1 MAKGR
6 EVTLRVP
13 GQYPHQVR
21 LSEASA
27 PFKLARWGRRAG
39 KTVEIFR
46 QAVMGH
52 GPAGAD
58 GQPIFKGLRHGLDVV
73 WVGRSKDQARIIWN
87 TEVRPRFEA
96 TGVADINE
104 TLLTASLPG
113 FGKLMVKSQDRDSI
127 NNVRGMGATLA
138 GIVGDEVA
146 HWDDAEAVWL
156 DVLLPTLTDNMG
168 WATFVSTTEPGSWF
182 NRQCAKAMA
191 GELPPSSWFHTHA
204 TALDNPRISRVAF
217 DRLLAEYPAGDPR
230 IAKEVYA
237 ELTMGGAGA
246 ALDFRESDVAKPPFP
261 KQRHER
267 PRCTFFGSVDWGY
280 AHPYSFGLYAVMG
293 DGEVRRVD
301 GCTNQRKDPPEIAL
315 EVRTLLN
322 SYGLRFEDLD
332 YTVAGGDVFAD
343 KGRSLGA
350 KGLTISEQW
359 GKLGWHVRRGDD
371 RRVAGLS
378 NLRYYLHDH
387 LLTICTTTNGWQAIR
402 QMQERVLDEN
412 RPEDVRKDDARADGT
427 GGDDIFEE
435 IRRACLS
442 RPRLPGA
449 EIAVTTGKDPL
460 IEVSHARLVAPSP
473 HVVWN
478 ADGTPCYIPADTW
491 EES

>member
-1 MAKGR
+1 MAGR
-6 EVTLRVP
+6 EVTLKVP
-13 GQYPHQVR
+13 GLYPHQQR
-21 LSEASA
+21 LADSAA

-39 KTVEIFR
+39 KTVTIF
-46 QAVMGH
+46 QNAVMGH
-52 GPAGAD
+52 GPLGED
-58 GQPIFKGLRHGLDVV
+58 GQPIHKGLRHGLDVV

-138 GIVGDEVA
+138 GVVGDEVA
-146 HWDDAEAVWL
+146 HWDDAESVWL
-156 DVLLPTLTDNMG
+156 DVLLPTLTDNFG
-168 WATFVSTTEPGSWF
+168 WAEFVSTTEPGSWF
-182 NRQCAKAMA
+182 NRQCAKVMS
-191 GELPPSSWFHTHA
+191 GELPETSWFHTHA
-204 TALDNPRISRVAF
+204 TALDNPRISPIAF
-217 DRLLAEYPAGDPR
+217 ERLLSEYPAGDPR

-246 ALDFRESDVAKPPFP
+246 ALDFRESDVVRPPWSP
-261 KQRHER
+261 LRSEW

-280 AHPYSFGLYAVMG
+280 AHPYAFGLYAVLG
-293 DGEVRRVD
+293 DGKIQRVD
-301 GCTNQRKDPPEIAL
+301 GVSNQRRDPPEIAM
-315 EVRTLLN
+315 EVRQLIGK
-322 SYGLRFEDLD
+322 YGLRFEDLD

-359 GKLGWHVRRGDD
+359 SRLGWHVRRGDD

-378 NLRYYLHDH
+378 NLRYYLHDK
-387 LLTICTTTNGWQAIR
+387 LYTVCTTSNGWQAVR
-402 QMQERVLDEN
+402 QLQERVLDEN
-412 RPEDVRKDDARADGT
+412 KSEDVRKDDARADGT

-435 IRRACLS
+435 QRRALLS
-442 RPRLPGA
+442 RPRIPEALAQPRG
-449 EIAVTTGKDPL
+449 GRDPL
-460 IEVSHARLVAPSP
+460 LEVPTARLVAPTQQ
-473 HVVWN
+473 VVWN
-478 ADGTPCYIPADTW
+478 ADGTPCYISPDSW